1 MVRVE
6 LVLNGCFEMYFVPG
20 VAKLDWVT
28 NNILALEYVF
38 DQLKQRRVNLD
49 NLQISARNPEF
60 DPAWNSDWERRI

>member
-20 VAKLDWVT
+20 VPNLDWVT

-38 DQLKQRRVNLD
+38 DQLKQRRMSLD

-60 DPAWNSDWERRI
+60 DQAWNSDLEH